1 MEKNIPEI
9 LDHYSHFWECS
20 NLLELVITEISEGFH
35 SDNELL
41 LSISHC
47 QFRSQHFLSC

>member
-1 MEKNIPEI
+1 MKKNIPEI
-9 LDHYSHFWECS
+9 LDHYSHFWEFS